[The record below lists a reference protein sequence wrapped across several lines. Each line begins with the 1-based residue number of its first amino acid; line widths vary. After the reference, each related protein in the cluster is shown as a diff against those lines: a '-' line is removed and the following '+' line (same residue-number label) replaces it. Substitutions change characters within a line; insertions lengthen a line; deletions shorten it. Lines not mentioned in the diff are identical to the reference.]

1 MQLIIALANT
11 FRATPFD
18 VFFFLGAF
26 LVVFLLYYFVPLRR
40 LFEVGFGAIV
50 GLGVYVLLSVLLL
63 KNADL
68 WTAGGMLPFGM
79 SVFIISVAVYLV
91 FILAVI
97 FPMHGGLVISETTN
111 PILYTLQFLFVSF
124 FLIIGL
130 SSVLIYMIEQ
140 TYIFQ
145 VGTVFV
151 WIRDWSYYQQTIRF
165 SSLFKFIITHQNII
179 IPLGVVLMIYKI
191 FFSNL
196 VSAVVLSLVY
206 NLSRVG
212 FYRKK
217 DDSSYRVEFH
227 EIGGNS
233 ESSEEES

>member
-1 MQLIIALANT
+1 
-11 FRATPFD
+11 
-18 VFFFLGAF
+18 
-26 LVVFLLYYFVPLRR
+26 
-40 LFEVGFGAIV
+40 
-50 GLGVYVLLSVLLL
+50 
-63 KNADL
+63 
-68 WTAGGMLPFGM
+68 MLPFGM

-97 FPMHGGLVISETTN
+97 FPMHGGLVISETTS

-151 WIRDWSYYQQTIRF
+151 WIRDWSYYQQT
-165 SSLFKFIITHQNII
+165 I

>member
-1 MQLIIALANT
+1 
-11 FRATPFD
+11 
-18 VFFFLGAF
+18 
-26 LVVFLLYYFVPLRR
+26 
-40 LFEVGFGAIV
+40 
-50 GLGVYVLLSVLLL
+50 
-63 KNADL
+63 
-68 WTAGGMLPFGM
+68 MLPFGM

-151 WIRDWSYYQQTIRF
+151 WVRDWSYYQQTIRL

-196 VSAVVLSLVY
+196 ISAVVLLLVY

-233 ESSEEES
+233 EPSEEES

>member
-11 FRATPFD
+11 FRVTPFD

-26 LVVFLLYYFVPLRR
+26 FGVFLLYYFVPLRR

-50 GLGVYVLLSVLLL
+50 GLGVYILLSVLLL
-63 KNADL
+63 KNTDL

-130 SSVLIYMIEQ
+130 ASVLVYMIEQ

-151 WIRDWSYYQQTIRF
+151 WIRDWGYYQQTIRF

>member
-1 MQLIIALANT
+1 
-11 FRATPFD
+11 
-18 VFFFLGAF
+18 
-26 LVVFLLYYFVPLRR
+26 
-40 LFEVGFGAIV
+40 
-50 GLGVYVLLSVLLL
+50 
-63 KNADL
+63 
-68 WTAGGMLPFGM
+68 M

-91 FILAVI
+91 FILAVV

-130 SSVLIYMIEQ
+130 SSVFIYMIEQ

-151 WIRDWSYYQQTIRF
+151 WVRDWSYYQQTIRL

-196 VSAVVLSLVY
+196 ISAVVLSLVY

-233 ESSEEES
+233 EPSEEES

>member
-26 LVVFLLYYFVPLRR
+26 LTVFLLYYFVPLRR

-68 WTAGGMLPFGM
+68 WTTGGMLPFGM

-151 WIRDWSYYQQTIRF
+151 WVRDWSYYQQTIRL

-196 VSAVVLSLVY
+196 ISAVVLSLVY

-217 DDSSYRVEFH
+217 DDASYRVEFH

-233 ESSEEES
+233 EPSEEES